1 MSHKLAPAREAILGA
16 PDLSRWHQDTADRE
30 RGGISIGSA
39 GVSQKSHTTFSAEV
53 RSQGIWEGQAS
64 TRTLLPMGFTV
75 GLQIL
80 QSFSSDV
87 SRSGKGKEHLCMSPA
102 RRLHGLAA
110 LQHIYQYTRGHCHA
124 VANLFLGPVPL
135 SRVAV
140 ADHS

>member
-1 MSHKLAPAREAILGA
+1 VSHKLAPAREAIVGA
-16 PDLSRWHQDTADRE
+16 PDLSRWHQNTADRE

-64 TRTLLPMGFTV
+64 KRTLLSMGFTV

-87 SRSGKGKEHLCMSPA
+87 SRSGKGK
-102 RRLHGLAA
+102 
-110 LQHIYQYTRGHCHA
+110 
-124 VANLFLGPVPL
+124 
-135 SRVAV
+135 
-140 ADHS
+140 